1 MHWEARPKSTSP
13 SDSRVG
19 DQCIAK
25 EWISPPVTPRALEVP
40 AGFDMEDTTHSLE
53 FGDAY
58 FDWSY

>member
-13 SDSRVG
+13 SDSGVG
-19 DQCIAK
+19 DHCITK

-40 AGFDMEDTTHSLE
+40 AGLDTEDTTHSLE
-53 FGDAY
+53 FGDSY